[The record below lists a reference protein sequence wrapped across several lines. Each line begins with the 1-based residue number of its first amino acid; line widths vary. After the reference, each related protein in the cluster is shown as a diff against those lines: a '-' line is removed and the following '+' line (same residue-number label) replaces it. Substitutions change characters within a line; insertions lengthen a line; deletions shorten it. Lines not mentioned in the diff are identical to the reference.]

1 MIRFS
6 YGAVLGNVSGE
17 QVEGKIP
24 ADFFDEGSD
33 GFGFGGKNSPSA
45 GWSGREFTATDDV
58 ALVHADGNAYY
69 NVSLVFQGQL
79 VSRSVYHPIGK
90 VYLNEEILR
99 EME

>member
-17 QVEGKIP
+17 QVEGYIP
-24 ADFFDEGSD
+24 ADFFYEGSD

-45 GWSGREFTATDDV
+45 GWSGRQFTTTDDV

-69 NVSLVFQGQL
+69 NVSLVLKGSGSL
-79 VSRSVYHPIGK
+79 WSVSHPIGT
-90 VYLNEEILR
+90 VHLEEETLR